1 MRGLLT
7 ILILLTTLISCGQT
21 NLKNEVI
28 KKTEFLDKELKK
40 ELKTEFEGG
49 DVWGTI
55 LTYSNN
61 DSTSNKIIIK
71 YNAGDYGQ
79 GESVFYLLDHKLIF
93 VSEIKSS
100 WIADVDPDK
109 NQYEFSETKYYF
121 SDKEDGLRENRKLK
135 TKYFEFDRGINEL
148 KNQKFLIDSLTVDD
162 YILMLDKVHNN
173 LR

>member
-1 MRGLLT
+1 LSWSTSAIQLL
-7 ILILLTTLISCGQT
+7 LIS
-21 NLKNEVI
+21 
-28 KKTEFLDKELKK
+28 
-40 ELKTEFEGG
+40 
-49 DVWGTI
+49 
-55 LTYSNN
+55 LT
-61 DSTSNKIIIK
+61 K
-71 YNAGDYGQ
+71 
-79 GESVFYLLDHKLIF
+79 
-93 VSEIKSS
+93 IKSS